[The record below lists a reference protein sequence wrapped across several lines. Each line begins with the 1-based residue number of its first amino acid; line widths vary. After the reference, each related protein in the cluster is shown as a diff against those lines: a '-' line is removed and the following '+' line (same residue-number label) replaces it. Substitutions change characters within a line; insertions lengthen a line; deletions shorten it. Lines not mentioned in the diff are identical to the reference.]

1 MKKRTEVLLL
11 VTILV
16 VCLLTGCAK
25 KTAVIGANAED
36 GKLKVV
42 AVNYA
47 AYDFA
52 RAVAGEQADITMLL
66 QPGAEAHSYEPTP
79 QDIITIQKSS
89 VLIYTGGESD
99 VWVDEVL
106 KSVNM
111 DNIAIVRMIDCV
123 TPYEEE
129 LVEGMQEVDHEH
141 AEDGETQED
150 HEHVEDG
157 ETQEDHE
164 HVEDGET
171 QEDHEHIQE
180 AEWDEHVWTSP
191 INAAK
196 ISRVLAD
203 TFAQKDSENADL
215 YQRNFTE
222 YEGKL
227 NELDQAFCAVTANAS
242 DNLIVFGDRFPLR
255 YFVEEYGISYR
266 AAFPGCASDAEP
278 SAATIAYLIDLVKE
292 NEIPVVFKIELS
304 NGKVAQAIADATGAK
319 VETFYACHNVTRD
332 DFSKGVTYLDYMW
345 KNVDVLKEALK

>member
-150 HEHVEDG
+150 HEH
-157 ETQEDHE
+157 
-164 HVEDGET
+164 
-171 QEDHEHIQE
+171 IQE

-278 SAATIAYLIDLVKE
+278 SVATIAYLIDLVKE

>member
-150 HEHVEDG
+150 HEH
-157 ETQEDHE
+157 
-164 HVEDGET
+164 
-171 QEDHEHIQE
+171 IQE

-215 YQRNFTE
+215 YQHNFTE

-227 NELDQAFCAVTANAS
+227 NELDQAFRAVTANAS
-242 DNLIVFGDRFPLR
+242 GNLIVFGDRFPLR

>member
-141 AEDGETQED
+141 A
-150 HEHVEDG
+150 
-157 ETQEDHE
+157 
-164 HVEDGET
+164 EDGET